1 MANVKLESENLKGE
15 NSDAFSILANELQ
28 STATR
33 TSKKFNN
40 PRCNGVILIVTT
52 ANEAG
57 TASFTPSIVGYDASG
72 TAYTV
77 ATFTAITANGT
88 NVLCL
93 YPAVL
98 TGFSNEAKAA
108 PLPRE
113 WAVVLTYAGTPAT
126 DKIDTKVDAVYV
138 A

>member
-1 MANVKLESENLKGE
+1 MANLILEKQIDEGE
-15 NSDAFSILANELQ
+15 NSDAFAVLANELV
-28 STATR
+28 SSATR
-33 TSKKFNN
+33 TSLKFSNHG
-40 PRCNGVILIVTT
+40 CSGVILVVTT

-57 TASFTPSIVGYDASG
+57 SASFAPSIIGYDAAG
-72 TAYTV
+72 AAFTV

-93 YPAVL
+93 YPEVL

-113 WAVVLTYAGTPAT
+113 WAVKLTYVGTPAT
-126 DKIDTKVDAVYV
+126 DKIDTKVDALYV
-138 A
+138 V